1 MPTIAQ
7 KVPRAAWAFAA
18 RRLKEAVRIPVIASN
33 RINTPEVAEAILA
46 RGDADLVSMARPML
60 ADPEFANKAREGRAD
75 EINVCI
81 ACNQACLDLIFS
93 RRVATCLVNPKAG
106 REIEFDAPAPA
117 KRQADRRGGR
127 RAGGPRLRRH
137 RGRARASP

>member
-1 MPTIAQ
+1 M
-7 KVPRAAWAFAA
+7 
-18 RRLKEAVRIPVIASN
+18 
-33 RINTPEVAEAILA
+33 AEAILA

-93 RRVATCLVNPKAG
+93 ERVATCLVNPKAG
-106 REIEFDAPAPA
+106 REIEFDLPPPAQARQASPSSAPDRQGSPAP
-117 KRQADRRGGR
+117 
-127 RAGGPRLRRH
+127 
-137 RGRARASP
+137 

>member
-1 MPTIAQ
+1 
-7 KVPRAAWAFAA
+7 
-18 RRLKEAVRIPVIASN
+18 
-33 RINTPEVAEAILA
+33 
-46 RGDADLVSMARPML
+46 MARPML

-93 RRVATCLVNPKAG
+93 KRVATCLVNPKAG
-106 REIEFDAPAPA
+106 RETRVRRAAA
-117 KRQADRRGGR
+117 GGAQAHRGGRR

-137 RGRARASP
+137 GGRARPCA